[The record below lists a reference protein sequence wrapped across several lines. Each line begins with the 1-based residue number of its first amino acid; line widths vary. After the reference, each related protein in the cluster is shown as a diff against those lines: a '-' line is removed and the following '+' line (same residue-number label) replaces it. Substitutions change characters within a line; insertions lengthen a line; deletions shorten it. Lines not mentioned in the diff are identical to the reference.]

1 MNLNLY
7 LIKHYFRHFFQA
19 HRKGHGIHSPFAYQ
33 LCEEVFY
40 NRHPFYELKRL
51 RDLRQS
57 LSQNNTIIRVEDFGA
72 GSKVFKSNERVVSQL
87 VKSGTSS
94 VKQSEILFRLSNFL
108 NAKTSLELGT
118 SIGLNALYLAM
129 VNSSHKVV
137 SVEGSAELA
146 AFASKLANDHH
157 CKNLEIKHAKF
168 DEILPTLLP
177 QLHSIDLL
185 YIDGNHTYEATM
197 RYLQLA
203 LPYMNKTGVVVLDDI
218 YWSQGM
224 TKAWKEAC
232 ELPQV
237 TLSIDGFYFGMLFFK
252 EELKEKVNLKMM
264 LS

>member
-7 LIKHYFRHFFQA
+7 LIKHYIRHFFQA

-40 NRHPFYELKRL
+40 NTHPFYELKRL

-57 LSQNNTIIRVEDFGA
+57 LGKNNTVLTVEDFGA
-72 GSKVFKSNERVVSQL
+72 GSKVFKSNERVVNQL

-94 VKQSEILFRLSNFL
+94 VKQSEILYRLSNFL
-108 NAKTSLELGT
+108 NAKTSLELGS
-118 SIGLNALYLAM
+118 SIGLNALYLAT

-137 SVEGSAELA
+137 SIEGSAELA
-146 AFASKLANDHH
+146 AFASKLAKDHH
-157 CKNLEIKHAKF
+157 CSNLEIKHAKF

-177 QLHSIDLL
+177 QLQSIDLL

-203 LPYMNKTGVVVLDDI
+203 LPYMSKTGVVVLDDI

-237 TLSIDGFYFGMLFFK
+237 TLSIDGFYFGMLFFR
-252 EELKEKVNLKMM
+252 EEILEKVNLKMM